1 MIAVEPDVKLINNM
15 SNMKQRPYV
24 TNLMKYSMINH
35 KMVRQL
41 QMKNFR
47 AKFGDIFDNP
57 CFIFIRDD
65 IQSFI

>member
-1 MIAVEPDVKLINNM
+1 
-15 SNMKQRPYV
+15 
-24 TNLMKYSMINH
+24 MINH